1 MTMRTDRRYGWKPDL
16 PDHRDRVRTA
26 EPAAL
31 ANLPASVDLSTDPA
45 MPPVY
50 DQQQIGSCTANG
62 IAGAFEFDLRKQAL
76 ADFAPSRLFIYYNER
91 AMEGSVRTDSG
102 AQIRDGIKS
111 IAKQGVVPESE
122 WPYDGDPANSDGT
135 WPTMH
140 LAALRPIPEL
150 YAEALHA
157 EAVEYERVP
166 QQADQI
172 KAVLAAGVPVIIG
185 FSVYASF
192 ESAEVARTG
201 DAPLPGADEEQL
213 GGHCV
218 LLVGYDDAT
227 GRWLCRNSWG
237 TGWGKAGYFTL
248 PYAYLTNRQLSS
260 DFWTVRKVS

>member
-1 MTMRTDRRYGWKPDL
+1 MRTDRRYGWTPDL

-31 ANLPASVDLSTDPA
+31 ANLPSSVDLSQDA
-45 MPPVY
+45 HMPPVY

-62 IAGAFEFDLRKQAL
+62 IAGAFEFDLRSQGL

-91 AMEGSVRTDSG
+91 AMERTVGQDSG

-111 IAKQGVVPESE
+111 VARQGVVPESA
-122 WPYDGDPANSDGT
+122 WPYDGDPADSDGS
-135 WPTMH
+135 WPAGH
-140 LAALRPIPEL
+140 LAARKPDAAL
-150 YAEALHA
+150 YAEAQHA
-157 EAVEYERVP
+157 EAVAYDRVP

-172 KAVLAAGVPVIIG
+172 KAVLASGMPVVIG

-201 DAPLPGADEEQL
+201 DAPMPTTDEEQL

-248 PYAYLTNRQLSS
+248 PYAYLTNRSLSS